1 MLSHT
6 IYRRHRA
13 QRDAIT
19 RTRTNR
25 TNQPNTRKSTSLLLQ
40 GNRGGETETRAEP
53 NQPES
58 QQKANWQ
65 IAPNTTP
72 NHPPPS
78 PTINIPT
85 QSSAISVHK
94 TGEVPKYCFYFL
106 QCIFTINIYYLIICN
121 YLQKKIPLIIDKKFP
136 YSQYAILIIYNE
148 SIDNNNK
155 RIIFFSYPY
164 N

>member
-85 QSSAISVHK
+85 QSTVQCHQCSQNGRSPKIFFLFFTVHFHYKQKKSPFNHRYKLFFLISK
-94 TGEVPKYCFYFL
+94 
-106 QCIFTINIYYLIICN
+106 FTICY
-121 YLQKKIPLIIDKKFP
+121 
-136 YSQYAILIIYNE
+136 
-148 SIDNNNK
+148 NNN
-155 RIIFFSYPY
+155 I
-164 N
+164 